1 VSAFMRNI
9 DGSSYL
15 KNPELE
21 VVETKKDNVIGA
33 TFVLYADQ
41 SGGAS
46 DAELEQATKPKRRV
60 ASVGG

>member
-1 VSAFMRNI
+1 MRNI

-21 VVETKKDNVIGA
+21 VVETKKDNVVGA

-41 SGGAS
+41 AGA
-46 DAELEQATKPKRRV
+46 AEEADTTEAKKPKRRV
-60 ASVGG
+60 ASAGG

>member
-1 VSAFMRNI
+1 MRNI

-21 VVETKKDNVIGA
+21 VVETKKDSAVGA

-41 SGGAS
+41 NGGEPEA
-46 DAELEQATKPKRRV
+46 DAVETKKPKRRI
-60 ASVGG
+60 ASMGG